1 MNTIDLKKYL
11 IKQLTVHL
19 QLPEYFNEDLVK
31 LNLPY
36 LFAKDNDSAITWLT
50 RIENEFN
57 IEIPDNDAD
66 LFFFSSIEQMVDV
79 INKLESKNK

>member
-1 MNTIDLKKYL
+1 MNTIDLNKYL

-19 QLPEYFNEDLVK
+19 QLPEYYNEDLVK

-50 RIENEFN
+50 RIEKEFN

-79 INKLESKNK
+79 ITKLGSKNK